1 MSNAQSSRELN
12 NIETLIAEV
21 DASDLAQARDLI
33 AKGVQTLQKQWIP
46 THLIVSALALELQ
59 DQIAG
64 EVPSPELTVYL
75 RRLADF
81 VSYESELIEKH

>member
-33 AKGVQTLQKQWIP
+33 AKGV
-46 THLIVSALALELQ
+46 
-59 DQIAG
+59 
-64 EVPSPELTVYL
+64 
-75 RRLADF
+75 
-81 VSYESELIEKH
+81 